1 MISQSLTY
9 EHYMSVALSLGR
21 RGLGKT
27 WPNPSVGCV
36 IVDDGV
42 VVGRGNTGDGGRPH
56 AETQALAQA
65 GNRAQGA
72 TVFVTLE
79 PCSHEGHT
87 GSCAKAL
94 IDAGVAHVVVA
105 IRDDDPRV
113 NGSGLLM
120 LKSAGIKVT
129 TGVLSEKAKYDH
141 SGFLTKINESRPK
154 VTLKLATSL
163 DGRIATR
170 TGDSQWITN
179 EKSREV
185 VHLQRSSNDAIMV
198 GAGTVRKDN
207 PRLTVRNIARSAN
220 PVRVLISNKINL
232 PHDSRIF
239 TSMKAHPT
247 WIIHGA
253 DTNEGTKQIWAKEGA
268 KLLEAKSNNGKIVLK
283 NALKNLA
290 LEGLTSVY
298 CEGGSNLAAGLL
310 SNNLVDEL
318 IIFTAGIIIGEDG
331 LPTVASLGL
340 DKLQEARRLELMES
354 VTLGGDIMTRWS
366 LK

>member
-1 MISQSLTY
+1 MVSQSLTY

-36 IVDDGV
+36 IVSDDV
-42 VVGRGNTGDGGRPH
+42 VVGRGITGDGGRPH

-65 GNRAQGA
+65 GDRAMGA

-79 PCSHEGHT
+79 PCSHEGQT

-94 IDAGVAHVVVA
+94 IDAGVSHVVVA
-105 IRDDDPRV
+105 TKDDDPRV

-129 TGVLSEKAKYDH
+129 MGVLSEEAKYDH
-141 SGFLTKINESRPK
+141 SGVLTKINESRPK

-232 PHDSRIF
+232 PYDSRIF

-253 DTNEGTKQIWAKEGA
+253 DTNEGTKGIWAKEGA

-331 LPTVASLGL
+331 LPTVASLGF
-340 DKLQEARRLELMES
+340 DKLQEARRFELMES
-354 VTLGGDIMTRWS
+354 LTLGGDIMTRWS
-366 LK
+366 VK

>member
-1 MISQSLTY
+1 MVSQSLTY

-36 IVDDGV
+36 IVSDDV
-42 VVGRGNTGDGGRPH
+42 VVGRGITGDGGRPH

-65 GNRAQGA
+65 GDRAMGA

-79 PCSHEGHT
+79 PCSHEGQT

-94 IDAGVAHVVVA
+94 IDAGVSHVVVA
-105 IRDDDPRV
+105 IKDDDPRV

-129 TGVLSEKAKYDH
+129 TGVLSEEAKYDH
-141 SGFLTKINESRPK
+141 SGFLAKTNERRPK

-170 TGDSQWITN
+170 SGDSQWITS

-185 VHLQRSSNDAIMV
+185 VHLQRSSHDAIMV
-198 GAGTVRKDN
+198 GAGTVRTDN

-232 PHDSRIF
+232 PQDSRIF
-239 TSMKAHPT
+239 ASMKSHPT
-247 WIIHGA
+247 WIIHGP
-253 DTNEGTKQIWAKEGA
+253 DTNEGTKKTWAEEGA
-268 KLLEAKSNNGKIVLK
+268 KLLEAKCSDGKIILE

-290 LEGLTSVY
+290 FEGLTSDY
-298 CEGGSNLAAGLL
+298 CECGSNLAAGLL

-340 DKLQEARRLELMES
+340 DKLQDARRLELMES

-366 LK
+366 VK

>member
-1 MISQSLTY
+1 MVSQSLTY

-36 IVDDGV
+36 IVNDGV

-65 GNRAQGA
+65 GNRAEGA

-79 PCSHEGHT
+79 PCSHEGQS

-94 IDAGVAHVVVA
+94 IDAGVGHVVVA
-105 IRDDDPRV
+105 IKDDDPRV

-129 TGVLSEKAKYDH
+129 TGVLSEKAEYDH
-141 SGFLTKINESRPK
+141 SGFLTKTNKSRPK

-170 TGDSQWITN
+170 TGDSKWITN

-185 VHLQRSSNDAIMV
+185 VHLQRSSHDAIMV

-207 PRLTVRNIARSAN
+207 PRLSVRNVAGSAN

-232 PHDSRIF
+232 PQDSRIF
-239 TSMKAHPT
+239 ASIKTHPT
-247 WIIHGA
+247 WIIHGVDA
-253 DTNEGTKQIWAKEGA
+253 NEGTKKTWAEEGA
-268 KLLEAKSNNGKIVLK
+268 KLLEAKCSNGKIILK

-290 LEGLTSVY
+290 FEGLTSVY
-298 CEGGSNLAAGLL
+298 CEGGGNLAASLL

-318 IIFTAGIIIGEDG
+318 IIFTAGVIIGEDG
-331 LPTVASLGL
+331 LPTVGPLGL
-340 DKLQEARRLELMES
+340 DKLQEARRLDLLES
-354 VTLGGDIMTRWS
+354 VTLGDDIMTRWS
-366 LK
+366 IK

>member
-1 MISQSLTY
+1 MVSQSLTY

-21 RGLGKT
+21 RGQGKT

-36 IVDDGV
+36 IVSDGV
-42 VVGRGNTGDGGRPH
+42 VVGRGITGDGGRPH

-65 GNRAQGA
+65 GSRAKGA

-79 PCSHEGHT
+79 PCSHEGQT

-94 IDAGVAHVVVA
+94 IDAGVSHVVVT
-105 IRDDDPRV
+105 IKDDDPRV

-129 TGVLSEKAKYDH
+129 TGVLSEEAKYDH
-141 SGFLTKINESRPK
+141 SGFLAKTNQQRPK

-170 TGDSQWITN
+170 SGDSQWITS
-179 EKSREV
+179 EQSREI
-185 VHLQRSSNDAIMV
+185 VHLQRSSHDAIMV

-207 PRLTVRNIARSAN
+207 PRLTVRNIVSSAN

-232 PHDSRIF
+232 PQDSRIF
-239 TSMKAHPT
+239 ASMKSHAT
-247 WIIHGA
+247 WIIHGT
-253 DTNEGTKQIWAKEGA
+253 DTNEVTKKTWAEEGA
-268 KLLEAKSNNGKIVLK
+268 KLLEAKCSNGKIVLK

-290 LEGLTSVY
+290 FEGLTSVY

-331 LPTVASLGL
+331 LPTVASLGI
-340 DKLQEARRLELMES
+340 DKLKDARRLDLMES
-354 VTLGGDIMTRWS
+354 ITMGGDIMTRWS
-366 LK
+366 VK